1 MSIRNWCLCGVFAAA
16 FFVTFTASA
25 ARTVYTYTDGSE
37 VEIAHADAA
46 FNNTDSVLNIGENS
60 VIRLTAAA
68 AGTGLFDFK
77 PVVHCTNGQARITV
91 DATAAAQAGFTGIRW
106 YNHVRALGGI
116 TVKGLDKIVFGTAS
130 KVNGGTTDD
139 NTYLDAVFSF
149 VDADGVPIAAPAGIT
164 VTNAAVLGVAQ
175 TCPLIPAANAWI
187 WPYGANTYGTPG
199 ETLDITG
206 YNLGIITVN
215 GIAAD
220 AIRVPAGSQLAARP
234 CGIMYEA
241 KNGDAYFYKWGGG
254 KQTVNKPVI
263 LDGGS
268 FYIKSTP
275 NYTHTGAIT
284 GNGSLLYEGGATA
297 IGTFSSPGFTGAI
310 TNNGNRLVFG
320 GSITAPVVINAGSDT
335 QVRTLAFEPANYLA
349 GSTVTTGPVTGNSF
363 DTSAVEVQVKQTLT
377 LASVANRL
385 AFTHAGCE
393 AVAVVESVQSD
404 AILAVEDGMEL
415 RILAQGNETKVVPR
429 NTKGSGNWT
438 ISGPASGE
446 RVNVL
451 LAQTPAGARL
461 AFGGKIHVTGLPA
474 NVAEITILDGADVT
488 GDITNNCRITSMG
501 GKWIMPNWHDKI
513 ALWCDATAADSF
525 VYVHDL
531 NSDAKLDANR
541 IFKWYDCREERRTHN
556 DYALV
561 MGRFGRSETAN
572 IEKYP
577 TLYPAVTSDA
587 ASFEGKLQYVKG
599 SLGNQT
605 RLGILAA
612 DDALVG
618 QRTADTAFGEIES
631 VYAIVVTRNVSATQ
645 GGAALCSREGALAA
659 SAKGYNGTI
668 FTNDNLVVYRDG
680 ARVTPTATTWGNSQW
695 HIYSFTTDGAKITG
709 ICNAV
714 NAGTSEGGGFDYA
727 EIMIFN
733 VMPTEAER
741 RVAEAYLAAK
751 WGFELAIEDSEIDA
765 EAVSLSG
772 YGETA
777 LVKPTRLAGSFGGT
791 LDLAGFTLELAAGE
805 KPISEDQIPAADRVL
820 WIDPTFSD
828 SVMMSE
834 EAGKTDEVAAAF
846 SRTAAGLDT
855 AARYYLQSAYDPTGV
870 TNRRPRLV
878 TSRSG
883 GVANKW
889 FDFLDGYG
897 DGLGNNL
904 MVCAMPWHE
913 PFANYAFTGSGSPWY
928 SLDYRTIIMVIDSSR
943 GGGSPFLHYAGGGN
957 TGNRT
962 SNPTVDTPI
971 FNNCTET
978 FTNANVYL
986 NGVAVT
992 PNPAQAGFSG
1002 RCEVYSTVLPEG
1014 AVSSVKAFA
1023 FCNNIS
1029 SILNQEKIGEILM
1042 YNTRL
1047 DDATRE
1053 SIEAYLMRKW
1063 LGKVPEGYSDF
1074 SDLTVTGSG
1083 TLKVSSIADLPQL
1096 GAGFTGDVKIAA
1108 SRLAFTFA
1116 EGATVANEAIS
1127 AANTAFTLPSAVT
1140 VDVSFAARPEA
1151 GRYAL
1156 FTANVA
1162 KEVAWTKGTVVN
1174 AKAKN
1179 VRLVW
1184 DASAKTLFAEVRSSG
1199 TAIILR

>member
-16 FFVTFTASA
+16 FFVTFTAAA

-46 FNNTDSVLNIGENS
+46 FNNTDSVLNIGEDS
-60 VIRLTAAA
+60 VIRLTGQGD
-68 AGTGLFDFK
+68 GTGLFDFK

-106 YNHVRALGGI
+106 YNHVRARGGI

-130 KVNGGTTDD
+130 KVNGGTTDA

-149 VDADGVPIAAPAGIT
+149 VDAEGVPVAAPAGIT

-206 YNLGIITVN
+206 YNLGIVSVN

-241 KNGDAYFYKWGGG
+241 KNGDAYFYKWGGE
-254 KQTVNKPVI
+254 KQTMNKPVI

-284 GNGSLLYEGGATA
+284 GNGSLLYEGGASA

-320 GSITAPVVINAGSDT
+320 GSITAPVVINAGSAT

-385 AFTHAGCE
+385 AFTHAGSD

-415 RILAQGNETKVVPR
+415 RILAQDNETKVVPR

-446 RVNVL
+446 RVKVL

-461 AFGGKIHVTGLPA
+461 AFGGKIHVTGIPA
-474 NVAEITILDGADVT
+474 DVAEITILDGADVT
-488 GDITNNCRITSMG
+488 GDLPDTCPVISLG
-501 GKWIMPNWHDKI
+501 GKWQYRDWHDKI
-513 ALWCDATAADSF
+513 ALWCDASAANSF
-525 VYVHDL
+525 VYAQNVNADL
-531 NSDAKLDANR
+531 TIGESK
-541 IFKWYDCREERRTHN
+541 IFWWHDCRSEQRN
-556 DYALV
+556 YSFV
-561 MGRFGRSETAN
+561 MSRFKTNETAN
-572 IEKYP
+572 VNKYP
-577 TLYPAVTSDA
+577 SMYPAV
-587 ASFEGKLQYVKG
+587 ASGDDVLDDKPYLKC
-599 SLGNQT
+599 SLSAQT
-605 RLGILAA
+605 RMGMLDPDSTIS
-612 DDALVG
+612 G
-618 QRTADTAFGEIES
+618 QNSNNNFTYIPS
-631 VYAIVVTRNVSATQ
+631 KYAIVVARNVDVKYGSAI
-645 GGAALCSREGALAA
+645 LCSREGLLAA
-659 SAKGYNGTI
+659 SGKGYNSCI
-668 FTNDNLVVYRDG
+668 FTNENLRVYRDG
-680 ARVTPTATTWGNSQW
+680 VEIDPTSTTWGNSEW
-695 HIYSFTTDGAKITG
+695 HIYSFTTD
-709 ICNAV
+709 NASI
-714 NAGTSEGGGFDYA
+714 NGLANSDDAGKSDGGGGFDYA
-727 EIMIFN
+727 EIMIFDM
-733 VMPTEAER
+733 MPTEAER
-741 RVAEAYLAAK
+741 RVAEEYLSAK
-751 WGFELAIEDSEIDA
+751 WGLAIEDSEVDA
-765 EAVSLSG
+765 ETVSLSG
-772 YGETA
+772 YGETTLA
-777 LVKPTRLAGSFGGT
+777 KPTRLAGSFGGT
-791 LDLAGFTLELAAGE
+791 LDLAGFTLELAAGQ
-805 KPISEDQIPAADRVL
+805 KPISEDQIPAEDRAL
-820 WIDPTFSD
+820 WIDPTFSG

-846 SRTAAGLDT
+846 SRTAAGLDA

-904 MVCAMPWHE
+904 MVCAMPLHE

-928 SLDYRTIIMVIDSSR
+928 SITYRTIIMVIDSSR
-943 GGGSPFLHYAGGGN
+943 GGGSPFLHYAGGGD
-957 TGNRT
+957 TGNRGT
-962 SNPTVDTPI
+962 NPTMDTPI

-986 NGVAVT
+986 NGVAVA

-1002 RCEVYSTVLPEG
+1002 RCEVYSTVLPDG
-1014 AVSSVKAFA
+1014 GVGSVKAFA
-1023 FCNNIS
+1023 YCNS
-1029 SILNQEKIGEILM
+1029 TYSILNQEKIGEILM

-1116 EGATVANEAIS
+1116 EGTTVANEAIS

-1151 GRYAL
+1151 GRYTL

-1162 KEVAWTKGTVVN
+1162 NEVAWTKGTVVN

-1184 DASAKTLFAEVRSSG
+1184 DAAAKTLFAEVRPSG